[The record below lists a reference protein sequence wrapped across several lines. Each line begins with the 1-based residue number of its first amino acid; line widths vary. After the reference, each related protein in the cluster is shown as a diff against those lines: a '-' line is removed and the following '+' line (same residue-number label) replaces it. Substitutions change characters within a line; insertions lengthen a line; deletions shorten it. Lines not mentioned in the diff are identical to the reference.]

1 MDYQMNAKTAVKSQS
16 FRNCRLQIIKGEH
29 SLSTQ
34 DGGDCVVDIFG
45 DPSTGVLDIRIR
57 SGNEYMPSFKVT
69 KYTDHCQMGR
79 LKYLID
85 LPEQNFSV
93 LLSFTHRE
101 DVNDFKELLNTASGR
116 MKKRSLFDERTEKAS
131 ASQYFQFYG
140 YLSQQQ
146 NMMQDYVRTSTYQRA
161 MLQNHADFQD
171 KVVIDVGAGSGILSF
186 FAVQAGARKVYAIEA
201 SSMATHAE
209 ALVRHN
215 NLSDKVIVIPGKVE
229 EVEIPEMV
237 DVIISEPMGY
247 MLYNERMLESY
258 LHAKKWLKPD
268 GKMFPTTGDLHIAP
282 FYDDALY
289 MEHFSKANFWYQNSF
304 YGVDLSNLR
313 ESALDE
319 YFRQPIVDTFDV
331 RILMAKPVTH
341 TVNFLT
347 AAEDDL
353 HRIEIPLH
361 FTVHTSGTLHGLAFW
376 FDVLF
381 QGSNVPVWL
390 STAPQEPLTHWYQ
403 VRCLLRTPI
412 FVKVGQALSGKV
424 LLISNRRQSYDVEI
438 EVSLDGTKVRSTNTL
453 DLKNPYFRYTGTQT
467 PVPAG
472 TNTVSPTDLYW
483 NMASSTA
490 TGANV
495 GNENSLDAGC
505 GGIMGNGLVVN
516 TVGAYSGGGILG
528 ATPYALGGIPSGLP
542 IVSAVPNASTLEGS
556 SSHYVGSRYVVGNQA
571 AIIHGYTGTGCGEY
585 VTSRGSQHS
594 MVVYSR

>member
-1 MDYQMNAKTAVKSQS
+1 MDPAMNVKAGMKSQT
-16 FRNCRLQIIKGEH
+16 FRNCRLQIVTGEY

-34 DGGDCVVDIFG
+34 DGGECVVDVF
-45 DPSTGVLDIRIR
+45 DDTNNNSLDIRIR

-69 KYTDHCQMGR
+69 RESDHCQIGR
-79 LKYLID
+79 LRYLID
-85 LPEQNFSV
+85 LPEQNLSV

-101 DVNDFKELLNTASGR
+101 DVVDFKELLNATTGR
-116 MKKRSLFDERTEKAS
+116 MKKRSVFNERTEKAS

-146 NMMQDYVRTSTYQRA
+146 NMMQDYIRTSTYQRA
-161 MLQNHADFQD
+161 MLQNCTDFQD

-201 SSMATHAE
+201 STMATHAE
-209 ALVRHN
+209 ALIKQN
-215 NLSDKVIVIPGKVE
+215 NLSDKVILIPGKVE
-229 EVEIPEMV
+229 EVEIPEKV

-268 GKMFPTTGDLHIAP
+268 GKMFPTRGDLHVAP
-282 FYDDALY
+282 FFDDALY

-313 ESALDE
+313 DSALEE

-341 TVNFLT
+341 TVDFLS
-347 AAEDDL
+347 AAEEDL

-361 FTVHTSGTLHGLAFW
+361 FVVHSAGTVHGLAFW

-381 QGSNVPVWL
+381 QGSSVPVWL

-403 VRCLLRTPI
+403 VRCLLRSPL
-412 FVKVGQALSGKV
+412 FVKVGQSLSGKV

-438 EVSLDGTKVRSTNTL
+438 EVSVDGTNIKSTNSL
-453 DLKNPYFRYTGTQT
+453 DLKNPYFRYTGSQT
-467 PVPAG
+467 VVPAG
-472 TNTVSPTDLYW
+472 TNTVSPTELYW
-483 NMASSTA
+483 NSSVA
-490 TGANV
+490 GV
-495 GNENSLDAGC
+495 NENGLDTGSC
-505 GGIMGNGLVVN
+505 GALMGNGLGIG
-516 TVGAYSGGGILG
+516 TVGSYSGAGGILG
-528 ATPYALGGIPSGLP
+528 ASPYALGGIPSGMP
-542 IVSAVPNASTLEGS
+542 VVSAVPNATSLEGN
-556 SSHYVGSRYVVGNQA
+556 SSHYVTNRYVVGNQA
-571 AIIHGYTGTGCGEY
+571 AIVHGYSGTSCGEY
-585 VTSRGSQHS
+585 ISSKGAYHS
-594 MVVYSR
+594 MVYSR

>member
-1 MDYQMNAKTAVKSQS
+1 MDFPMHAKAPVKTQS
-16 FRNCRLQIIKGEH
+16 FRNCRLQILKGEH
-29 SLSTQ
+29 SLQTQ
-34 DGGDCVVDIFG
+34 DGGDCVVDVLG
-45 DPSTGVLDIRIR
+45 DPQSHSLDIRIR
-57 SGNEYMPSFKVT
+57 NGNEYMPSFRVSKD
-69 KYTDHCQMGR
+69 TDHCQLGR
-79 LKYLID
+79 LRYLID
-85 LPEQNFSV
+85 LPDQNFSV

-101 DVNDFKELLNTASGR
+101 DVNDFKEMLNTASGR
-116 MKKRSLFDERTEKAS
+116 VKKRSVFNERTEKAS

-161 MLQNHADFQD
+161 MLQNHSDFQD

-201 SSMATHAE
+201 SSMATHAQ
-209 ALVRHN
+209 ALVKLN

-282 FYDDALY
+282 FFDDALY

-313 ESALDE
+313 EPALEE

-341 TVNFLT
+341 TVNFLS
-347 AAEDDL
+347 AAEEDL
-353 HRIEIPLH
+353 HRIEIPLR
-361 FTVHTSGTLHGLAFW
+361 FTVHTAGTLHGLAFW

-403 VRCLLRTPI
+403 VRCLLHTPI

-438 EVSLDGTKVRSTNTL
+438 EVSVDGTSIRSTNSL
-453 DLKNPYFRYTGTQT
+453 DLKNPYFRYTGTQAAI
-467 PVPAG
+467 PAG

-490 TGANV
+490 SGVNAASENGLDGA
-495 GNENSLDAGC
+495 C
-505 GGIMGNGLVVN
+505 GGIMGSGLMVN

-528 ATPYALGGIPSGLP
+528 ASPYALGGIPSGLP

-556 SSHYVGSRYVVGNQA
+556 SSHYVSSRYVVGNQA

-585 VTSRGSQHS
+585 VSSKGSHHS
-594 MVVYSR
+594 MVYSR

>member
-1 MDYQMNAKTAVKSQS
+1 MDHPMNAKTESKSQC
-16 FRNCRLQIIKGEH
+16 FRNCKLQILRGDH
-29 SLSTQ
+29 SLATQ
-34 DGGDCVVDIFG
+34 DGGDCVVDVFE
-45 DPSTGVLDIRIR
+45 DTNNSLVIRIR
-57 SGNEYMPSFKVT
+57 SGNQYMPNFKVT
-69 KYTDHCQMGR
+69 KDTDHCQMGR
-79 LKYLID
+79 LRYLID
-85 LPEQNFSV
+85 LPEHNFSV

-101 DVNDFKELLNTASGR
+101 DVVDFKELLNTATGR
-116 MKKRSLFDERTEKAS
+116 MKKRSVFNERTEKAS

-146 NMMQDYVRTSTYQRA
+146 NMMQDFIRTSTYQRA
-161 MLQNHADFQD
+161 MLQNHSDFQD

-186 FAVQAGARKVYAIEA
+186 FAVQAGAKKVYAIEA

-209 ALVRHN
+209 ALVKHN
-215 NLSDKVIVIPGKVE
+215 SLSDKVIIIPGKVE

-258 LHAKKWLKPD
+258 LHAKKWLKPN
-268 GKMFPTTGDLHIAP
+268 GNMFPTSGDLHVAP
-282 FYDDALY
+282 FFDDALY

-313 ESALDE
+313 ESALEE

-341 TVNFLT
+341 TVDFLT
-347 AAEDDL
+347 AAEEDL

-361 FTVHTSGTLHGLAFW
+361 FTVHTAGTVHGLAFW

-381 QGSNVPVWL
+381 KGSNIPVWL

-403 VRCLLRTPI
+403 VRCLLPNPI
-412 FVKVGQALSGKV
+412 FVKIGQSLSGKV

-438 EVSLDGTKVRSTNTL
+438 EVSVDGTSVKSRNTL
-453 DLKNPYFRYTGTQT
+453 DLKNPYFRYTGSQT
-467 PVPAG
+467 PIPAG
-472 TNTVSPTDLYW
+472 TSAVSPTELYW
-483 NMASSTA
+483 NMTTSTSS
-490 TGANV
+490 GV
-495 GNENSLDAGC
+495 NENGLEGSC
-505 GGIMGNGLVVN
+505 GNIMGNGLVVN
-516 TVGAYSGGGILG
+516 EVGSYSGAGGILG

-556 SSHYVGSRYVVGNQA
+556 SSHYVSNRYVVGNQA
-571 AIIHGYTGTGCGEY
+571 AIIHGYSGAGCGEY
-585 VTSRGSQHS
+585 ANSKGAYHS
-594 MVVYSR
+594 MVYSR

>member
-1 MDYQMNAKTAVKSQS
+1 MNVRTAMKSQS
-16 FRNCRLQIIKGEH
+16 FRNCRLQIVKGEH
-29 SLSTQ
+29 SLSSQ
-34 DGGDCVVDIFG
+34 DGGECVVDVFE
-45 DPSTGVLDIRIR
+45 DTNNSSLDIRIR

-69 KYTDHCQMGR
+69 KETDHCQMGR
-79 LKYLID
+79 LRYLID

-101 DVNDFKELLNTASGR
+101 DVVDFKELLNTASGR
-116 MKKRSLFDERTEKAS
+116 MKKRSVFNERTEKAS

-146 NMMQDYVRTSTYQRA
+146 NMMQDYIRTSTYQRA
-161 MLQNHADFQD
+161 MLQNHKDFQD

-209 ALVRHN
+209 ALIRHN
-215 NLSDKVIVIPGKVE
+215 NLSDKVILIPGKVE

-268 GKMFPTTGDLHIAP
+268 GKMFPTTGDLHVAP

-304 YGVDLSNLR
+304 YGVNLSNLR
-313 ESALDE
+313 DPALEE

-341 TVNFLT
+341 TVDFLT
-347 AAEDDL
+347 AAEEDL
-353 HRIEIPLH
+353 HRIEVPLH
-361 FTVHTSGTLHGLAFW
+361 FTVHTAGTVHGLAFW

-381 QGSNVPVWL
+381 QGSTVPVWL

-403 VRCLLRTPI
+403 VRCLLQNPI
-412 FVKVGQALSGKV
+412 FVKVGQSLSGKV

-438 EVSLDGTKVRSTNTL
+438 EVSVDGTNIKSTNTL
-453 DLKNPYFRYTGTQT
+453 DLKNPYFRYTGSQT

-472 TNTVSPTDLYW
+472 ANTVSPTELYW
-483 NMASSTA
+483 NMTTSGTS
-490 TGANV
+490 V
-495 GNENSLDAGC
+495 SENGLDAGTC
-505 GGIMGNGLVVN
+505 GGMMGSGLGMN
-516 TVGAYSGGGILG
+516 TVGAYNGGGILG

-556 SSHYVGSRYVVGNQA
+556 SSHYVSSRYVVGNQA
-571 AIIHGYTGTGCGEY
+571 AIIHGYSGPGCGEY
-585 VTSRGSQHS
+585 VNSKGAYHS
-594 MVVYSR
+594 MVYSR